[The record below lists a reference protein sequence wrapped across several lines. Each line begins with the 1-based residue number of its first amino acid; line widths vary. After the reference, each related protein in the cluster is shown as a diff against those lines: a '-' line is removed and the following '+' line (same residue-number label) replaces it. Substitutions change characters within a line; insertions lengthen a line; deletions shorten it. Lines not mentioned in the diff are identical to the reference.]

1 MAPTKGIPLLDA
13 ATLLVGWSNRT
24 ASRNAEKVFV
34 SGEVVELSTKLDASN
49 RFSLIAA
56 HPGHNQAVT
65 VLLEVAPRLRD
76 GRMGTFVP
84 VATVAIPAE
93 GGQVE
98 AHITGQDLQMDPA
111 DLPNADPP
119 ALCFARALVSPSTPE
134 GMTVGLTA
142 TMPA

>member
-24 ASRNAEKVFV
+24 ASRPAEKVFD

-49 RFSLIAA
+49 RFSLIAT

-76 GRMGTFVP
+76 GRMGKFVG
-84 VATVAIPAE
+84 VASVAIPAE

-98 AHITGQDLQMDPA
+98 AHITGQDLQLDPA

-119 ALCFARALVSPSTPE
+119 ALCFARAIVSPSTPA
-134 GMTVGLTA
+134 GMVVGLTA
-142 TMPA
+142 TLPA

>member
-24 ASRNAEKVFV
+24 ASRPAEKVFV
-34 SGEVVELSTKLDASN
+34 SGEVVQLSTKLDASN

-76 GRMGTFVP
+76 GRMGTFVG

-98 AHITGQDLQMDPA
+98 AHIDGQDLQMDPA

-119 ALCFARALVSPSTPE
+119 ALCFARAIVSPSTPE
-134 GMTVGLTA
+134 GMVVGLTA

>member
-24 ASRNAEKVFV
+24 ASRSAEKVFV

-76 GRMGTFVP
+76 GRMGTFVG
-84 VATVAIPAE
+84 VASVAIPAE

-98 AHITGQDLQMDPA
+98 AHITGQDLQMDPV

-119 ALCFARALVSPSTPE
+119 ALCFARAIVSPSTPA
-134 GMTVGLTA
+134 GMVVGLTA
-142 TMPA
+142 TLPA

>member
-24 ASRNAEKVFV
+24 ASRTAEKVFV
-34 SGEVVELSTKLDASN
+34 SGEVVQLSTKLDASS

-65 VLLEVAPRLRD
+65 VFLEVAPRLGD
-76 GRMGTFVP
+76 GRMGSFVG
-84 VATVAIPAE
+84 VASVAIPAE

-98 AHITGQDLQMDPA
+98 AHIDGQDLQMDPA

-119 ALCFARALVSPSTPE
+119 ALRFARAIVSPSTPE
-134 GMTVGLTA
+134 GMVVGLTA
-142 TMPA
+142 TLPA

>member
-24 ASRNAEKVFV
+24 ASRPAEKVFV

-76 GRMGTFVP
+76 GRMGTFVG
-84 VATVAIPAE
+84 VASVAIPAE

-98 AHITGQDLQMDPA
+98 AHIDGQDLQMDPA
-111 DLPNADPP
+111 DLPNADSP
-119 ALCFARALVSPSTPE
+119 ALCFARAIVSPSTPA
-134 GMTVGLTA
+134 GMVVGLTA

>member
-24 ASRNAEKVFV
+24 ASRPAEKVFL
-34 SGEVVELSTKLDASN
+34 SGEVVQLSTKLDASS

-56 HPGHNQAVT
+56 HPGHSQAVT

-76 GRMGTFVP
+76 GRMGTFVG
-84 VATVAIPAE
+84 VASVAIPAE

-98 AHITGQDLQMDPA
+98 AHIDGQNLQMDPA

-119 ALCFARALVSPSTPE
+119 ALCFARAIVSPSTPE
-134 GMTVGLTA
+134 GMVVGLTA

>member
-24 ASRNAEKVFV
+24 ASRPAEKVFV
-34 SGEVVELSTKLDASN
+34 SGEVVQLSTKLDASS

-76 GRMGTFVP
+76 GRMGTFVG
-84 VATVAIPAE
+84 VASVAIPAE

-98 AHITGQDLQMDPA
+98 AHIDGQDLQMDPA
-111 DLPNADPP
+111 DLPNAEPP
-119 ALCFARALVSPSTPE
+119 ALCFARAVVSPSTPE
-134 GMTVGLTA
+134 GMVVGLTA

>member
-24 ASRNAEKVFV
+24 ASRPAEKVFV

-76 GRMGTFVP
+76 GRMGTFVG
-84 VATVAIPAE
+84 VASVAIPAE

-98 AHITGQDLQMDPA
+98 AHIDGQDLQMDPA

-119 ALCFARALVSPSTPE
+119 ALCFARAIVSPSTPE
-134 GMTVGLTA
+134 GMVVGLTA

>member
-24 ASRNAEKVFV
+24 ASRPAEKVFV

-76 GRMGTFVP
+76 GRMGTFVG
-84 VATVAIPAE
+84 VASVAIPAE

-119 ALCFARALVSPSTPE
+119 ALCFARAIVSPSTPA
-134 GMTVGLTA
+134 GMVVGLTA
-142 TMPA
+142 TLPA

>member
-24 ASRNAEKVFV
+24 ASRPAEKVFV

-76 GRMGTFVP
+76 GRMGTFVG

-98 AHITGQDLQMDPA
+98 AHIDGQDLQMDPA
-111 DLPNADPP
+111 DLPNADAP
-119 ALCFARALVSPSTPE
+119 ALCFARAIVSPSTPA
-134 GMTVGLTA
+134 GMVVGLTA
-142 TMPA
+142 TLPA

>member
-24 ASRNAEKVFV
+24 ASRPAEKVFV
-34 SGEVVELSTKLDASN
+34 SGEVVQLSTKLDASN

-76 GRMGTFVP
+76 GRMGTFVG
-84 VATVAIPAE
+84 VASVAIPAE

-98 AHITGQDLQMDPA
+98 AHIDGQDLQMDPA

-119 ALCFARALVSPSTPE
+119 ALCFARAIVSPSTPE
-134 GMTVGLTA
+134 GMVVGLTA
-142 TMPA
+142 TLPA

>member
-76 GRMGTFVP
+76 GRMGTFVGL
-84 VATVAIPAE
+84 ASVAIPAE

-98 AHITGQDLQMDPA
+98 AHIDGQDLQMDPA

-119 ALCFARALVSPSTPE
+119 ALCFARAIVSPSTPA
-134 GMTVGLTA
+134 GMVVGLTA
-142 TMPA
+142 TLPA

>member
-24 ASRNAEKVFV
+24 ASRPAEKVFV

-84 VATVAIPAE
+84 VASVAIPAE

-98 AHITGQDLQMDPA
+98 AHIDGQDLQMDPA

-119 ALCFARALVSPSTPE
+119 ALCFARAIVSPSTPA
-134 GMTVGLTA
+134 GMVVGLTA
-142 TMPA
+142 TLPA

>member
-24 ASRNAEKVFV
+24 ASRGTEKMFV
-34 SGEVVELSTKLDASN
+34 SGEVVQLSTKLDASN

-76 GRMGTFVP
+76 GRMGTFVG

-98 AHITGQDLQMDPA
+98 AHIDGQDLQLDPA

-119 ALCFARALVSPSTPE
+119 ALCFARAIVSPSTPA
-134 GMTVGLTA
+134 GMVVGLTA

>member
-24 ASRNAEKVFV
+24 ASRPAEKVFV
-34 SGEVVELSTKLDASN
+34 SGEVVQLSTKLDASN

-76 GRMGTFVP
+76 GRMGTFVG
-84 VATVAIPAE
+84 VASVAIPAE

-98 AHITGQDLQMDPA
+98 AHINGQDLQMDPA

-119 ALCFARALVSPSTPE
+119 ALCFARAIVSPSTPE
-134 GMTVGLTA
+134 GMVVGLTA
-142 TMPA
+142 TLPA

>member
-24 ASRNAEKVFV
+24 ASRPAEKVFL

-76 GRMGTFVP
+76 GRMGTFLP
-84 VATVAIPAE
+84 VASVAIPAE

-119 ALCFARALVSPSTPE
+119 ALCFARAIVSPSTPA
-134 GMTVGLTA
+134 GMVVGLTA
-142 TMPA
+142 TLPA

>member
-34 SGEVVELSTKLDASN
+34 SGEVVQLSTKLDASN

-76 GRMGTFVP
+76 GRMGTFVG
-84 VATVAIPAE
+84 VASVAIPAE

-98 AHITGQDLQMDPA
+98 AHIDGQDLQMDPA

-119 ALCFARALVSPSTPE
+119 ALCFARAIVSPSTPA
-134 GMTVGLTA
+134 GMVVGLTA

>member
-1 MAPTKGIPLLDA
+1 MAPSKGIPLLDA

-24 ASRNAEKVFV
+24 ASRGTEKVFV
-34 SGEVVELSTKLDASN
+34 SGEVVQLSTKLDASN

-76 GRMGTFVP
+76 GQMGTFVA

-98 AHITGQDLQMDPA
+98 AHIDGQDLQMDPA
-111 DLPNADPP
+111 DLPNADAP
-119 ALCFARALVSPSTPE
+119 ALCFARAIVSPSTPE
-134 GMTVGLTA
+134 GMVVGLTA

>member
-24 ASRNAEKVFV
+24 ASRPAEKVFV

-76 GRMGTFVP
+76 GRMGTFVG
-84 VATVAIPAE
+84 VASVAIPAE

-98 AHITGQDLQMDPA
+98 AHIDGQDLQMDPA

-119 ALCFARALVSPSTPE
+119 ALCFARAIVSPSTPA
-134 GMTVGLTA
+134 GMVVGLTA
-142 TMPA
+142 TLPA

>member
-24 ASRNAEKVFV
+24 ASRPAEKVFV
-34 SGEVVELSTKLDASN
+34 SGEVVQLSTKLDASN

-76 GRMGTFVP
+76 GRMGTFIG
-84 VATVAIPAE
+84 VASVAIPAE

-98 AHITGQDLQMDPA
+98 AHINGQDLQMDPA

-119 ALCFARALVSPSTPE
+119 ALCFARAIVSPSTPE
-134 GMTVGLTA
+134 GMVVGLTA

>member
-24 ASRNAEKVFV
+24 ASRPAEKVFV
-34 SGEVVELSTKLDASN
+34 SGEVVQLSTKLDASN

-84 VATVAIPAE
+84 VASVAIPAE

-98 AHITGQDLQMDPA
+98 AHINGQDLQMDPA

-119 ALCFARALVSPSTPE
+119 ALCFARAIVSPSTPE
-134 GMTVGLTA
+134 GMVVGLTA
-142 TMPA
+142 TLPA

>member
-24 ASRNAEKVFV
+24 ASRPAEKVFV

-76 GRMGTFVP
+76 GRMGTFVG
-84 VATVAIPAE
+84 VASVAIPAE

-98 AHITGQDLQMDPA
+98 AHIDGQDLQMDPA

-119 ALCFARALVSPSTPE
+119 ALCFARAIVSPSTPE
-134 GMTVGLTA
+134 GMVVGLTA
-142 TMPA
+142 TLPA

>member
-24 ASRNAEKVFV
+24 ASRPAEKVFV

-76 GRMGTFVP
+76 GRMGSFVG

-119 ALCFARALVSPSTPE
+119 ALCFARAIVSPSTPE
-134 GMTVGLTA
+134 GMVVGMTA

>member
-24 ASRNAEKVFV
+24 ASRPAEKVFL
-34 SGEVVELSTKLDASN
+34 SGEVVQLSTKLDASS

-98 AHITGQDLQMDPA
+98 AHIDGQDLQMDPA

-134 GMTVGLTA
+134 GMVVGLTA

>member
-1 MAPTKGIPLLDA
+1 MAQTKGIPLLDA

-24 ASRNAEKVFV
+24 ASRPAEKVFV
-34 SGEVVELSTKLDASN
+34 SGEVVQLSTKLDASN

-76 GRMGTFVP
+76 GRMGTFVG

-98 AHITGQDLQMDPA
+98 AHIDGQDLQMDPA

-134 GMTVGLTA
+134 GMVVGLTA

>member
-24 ASRNAEKVFV
+24 ASRPAEKVFV

-84 VATVAIPAE
+84 VASVAIPAE

-98 AHITGQDLQMDPA
+98 AHITGQDLQLDPA

-119 ALCFARALVSPSTPE
+119 ALCFARAIVSPSTPA
-134 GMTVGLTA
+134 GMVVGLTA
-142 TMPA
+142 TLPA

>member
-1 MAPTKGIPLLDA
+1 MAQTKGIPLLDA

-24 ASRNAEKVFV
+24 ASRPAEKVFV
-34 SGEVVELSTKLDASN
+34 SGEVVQLSTKLDASN
-49 RFSLIAA
+49 RFSLIAT

-76 GRMGTFVP
+76 GRMGTFLP
-84 VATVAIPAE
+84 VASVAIPAE

-98 AHITGQDLQMDPA
+98 AHINGQDLQMAPA

-119 ALCFARALVSPSTPE
+119 ALCFARAIVSPSTPE
-134 GMTVGLTA
+134 GMVVGLTA

>member
-24 ASRNAEKVFV
+24 ASRPAEKVFV

-76 GRMGTFVP
+76 GRMGTFVG
-84 VATVAIPAE
+84 VASVAIPAE

-98 AHITGQDLQMDPA
+98 AHINGQDLQMDPA

-119 ALCFARALVSPSTPE
+119 ALCFARAIVSPSTPE
-134 GMTVGLTA
+134 GMVVGLTA
-142 TMPA
+142 TLPA

>member
-24 ASRNAEKVFV
+24 ASRPAEKVFV
-34 SGEVVELSTKLDASN
+34 SGEVVQLSTKLDASS

-98 AHITGQDLQMDPA
+98 AHIDGQDLQMDPA

-119 ALCFARALVSPSTPE
+119 ALCFARAIVSPSTPE
-134 GMTVGLTA
+134 GMVVGLTA
-142 TMPA
+142 TLPA